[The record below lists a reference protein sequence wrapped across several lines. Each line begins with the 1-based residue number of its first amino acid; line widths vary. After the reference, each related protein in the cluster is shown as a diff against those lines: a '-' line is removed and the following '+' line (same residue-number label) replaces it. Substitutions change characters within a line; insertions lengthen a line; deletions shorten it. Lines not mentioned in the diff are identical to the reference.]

1 MSPDRGSME
10 PVGAVLAR
18 SLSRAGNRVALRA
31 HGEVRTHAQLL
42 ENATRFANAL
52 AGSGMRPGDHV
63 ALMVA
68 DRVEAVEAYVGAL
81 IGGFPAVHVND
92 RLAPAEVAAILA
104 DADARTIV
112 YTGEVA
118 AKLDGLAVVDE
129 SPLVVA
135 IGERAAAGHESWSG
149 LLERASAQRSD
160 VERTPDDLVIIGYT
174 SGTTGQPKG
183 VMHSQQTILRAI
195 RHMPVHFDMRP
206 GSRCAFTGTLAFV
219 AGIWGVLLPH
229 LYLGG
234 ELSFMGGLPAD
245 EWFDRMIEEGST
257 FTYVPTPL
265 TGAFVDQV
273 RARPEVLDTLR
284 VAMHSGSAI
293 PASALRPVID
303 AVGGR
308 FIESFGLTETGA
320 PVTRTQDIDW
330 TKECA
335 ADDVFASTGRP
346 VHIADV
352 TIVGPDRQV
361 LPTGETGEITI
372 RSDTQFVGYY
382 KRPELT
388 AEAVVDGRLHTGD
401 IGRLDAAGY
410 LYVTDRKKDMI
421 VSGGMNVFPA
431 EVEAALADLPGLA
444 EIAVFGVPDER
455 WGETVVAVVV
465 AGASGLDAA
474 ALIEGSR
481 QRIASYKKP
490 TQVRFVDSLPR
501 TASLKVDKPA
511 LRRAWAAGELS

>member
-1 MSPDRGSME
+1 
-10 PVGAVLAR
+10 
-18 SLSRAGNRVALRA
+18 
-31 HGEVRTHAQLL
+31 
-42 ENATRFANAL
+42 
-52 AGSGMRPGDHV
+52 
-63 ALMVA
+63 
-68 DRVEAVEAYVGAL
+68 
-81 IGGFPAVHVND
+81 
-92 RLAPAEVAAILA
+92 
-104 DADARTIV
+104 
-112 YTGEVA
+112 
-118 AKLDGLAVVDE
+118 
-129 SPLVVA
+129 
-135 IGERAAAGHESWSG
+135 
-149 LLERASAQRSD
+149 
-160 VERTPDDLVIIGYT
+160 
-174 SGTTGQPKG
+174 
-183 VMHSQQTILRAI
+183 
-195 RHMPVHFDMRP
+195 
-206 GSRCAFTGTLAFV
+206 
-219 AGIWGVLLPH
+219 
-229 LYLGG
+229 
-234 ELSFMGGLPAD
+234 
-245 EWFDRMIEEGST
+245 
-257 FTYVPTPL
+257 
-265 TGAFVDQV
+265 
-273 RARPEVLDTLR
+273 
-284 VAMHSGSAI
+284 
-293 PASALRPVID
+293 
-303 AVGGR
+303 
-308 FIESFGLTETGA
+308 
-320 PVTRTQDIDW
+320 
-330 TKECA
+330 
-335 ADDVFASTGRP
+335 